1 MAKAAAKTTDGAS
14 RMRMEV
20 ANEYEDDYEANGP
33 SLDDMAAL
41 CKRLDLD

>member
-1 MAKAAAKTTDGAS
+1 MAKAAAKTTDVAS

-33 SLDDMAAL
+33 SLDDMAAI